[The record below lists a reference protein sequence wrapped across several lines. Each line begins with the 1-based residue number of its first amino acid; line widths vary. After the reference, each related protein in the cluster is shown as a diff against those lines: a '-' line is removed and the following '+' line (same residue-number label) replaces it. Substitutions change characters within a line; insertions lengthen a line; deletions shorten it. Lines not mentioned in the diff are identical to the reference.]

1 MLKKIISL
9 VDDKVKKQD
18 FCVVAIDGMAGAG
31 KTTLSK
37 ELKKYYG
44 IKANVIS
51 IDDFYQPWI
60 VNSLNNGLAPHINK
74 TRILNEILKPIY
86 LKKDI
91 HYTPFNCKEQ
101 RYEDD
106 IYLKYK
112 PISIIEGSY
121 SCLPIFEIY
130 YDLEL
135 LLITSTIQQKRRL
148 LKREGEN
155 NFKNFEEIWLPR
167 ESKYFL
173 ETDII
178 NRMDLVLKS

>member
-60 VNSLNNGLAPHINK
+60 VNSLNNGLASHINK

-91 HYTPFNCKEQ
+91 YYTPFNCKEQ
-101 RYEDD
+101 RYEND

-121 SCLPIFEIY
+121 SCLPIFETY

-173 ETDII
+173 ETDIV
-178 NRMDLVLKS
+178 NRMDLILKS